1 MKILKYAVR
10 IAALAAAM
18 VFLLPT
24 VWEGSPMAE
33 WDLGL
38 DPVPPYYTVEE
49 TSSDLTMQQISR
61 MDRAQQ
67 VSRKSTVTVHV
78 SHPMYGAIRGTG
90 TYAKFGRDLV
100 VVTAAHVLGPPM
112 PPDVSANEPLALQ
125 VRTAAGTYF
134 PAQLAYEDRENDIAV
149 FKLDNNLP
157 DMAPVNLRVSGPF
170 GVNIGDPV
178 VYTGSPS
185 HHDRL
190 TIYGRL
196 AGNAQNGDL
205 ILHSYAWSGASGS
218 GIFDQRGRLIGV
230 LYAVDVGVGFGGIP
244 AIVEDIVYITPI
256 WKIDRQVLENNLEVL
271 GR

>member
-1 MKILKYAVR
+1 VKILKYAVR
-10 IAALAAAM
+10 LAALAAAL
-18 VFLLPT
+18 VFLTPT
-24 VWEGSPMAE
+24 VWEGSPMSE
-33 WDLGL
+33 WDISL
-38 DPVPPYYTVEE
+38 DPVPSYYTVEE

-78 SHPMYGAIRGTG
+78 SHPLYGSIRGTG

-100 VVTAAHVLGPPM
+100 IVTAAHVLGPPL
-112 PPDVSANEPLALQ
+112 PPEMAANEPVALQ
-125 VRTAAGTYF
+125 VRTASGTYF
-134 PAQLAYEDRENDIAV
+134 PVRLAYADRENDIAV
-149 FKLDNNLP
+149 LRLDNRLP
-157 DMAPVNLRVSGPF
+157 DMAPVNLKVSGPF
-170 GVNIGDPV
+170 SVDIGDPV

-190 TIYGRL
+190 TIYGRV
-196 AGNAQNGDL
+196 AGNAQNGDM

-256 WKIDRQVLENNLEVL
+256 WKIDREMLENSLGVL